1 MSIKY
6 TALSGLLAV
15 TVLSSGCSGTTTET
29 KADQGNSSE
38 AAAEATTSGGPNAT
52 VSKTSTKTGTTEKAG
67 SKDSDNKDTA
77 KKSSYPQD
85 FDSCG
90 QKMPFS
96 KQPEKIVSVG
106 VVGLNNL
113 VAAGAA
119 ERIVARAGEYGQP
132 PSKGVAPAVKGIK
145 VASSDPLTLEAA
157 VKYKADLIYGEGY
170 SSTAASPKALQAKG
184 VNAAVPATQCSYFYP
199 EQKSAPLKVADIP
212 KEIRRLGTLL
222 NTQEKAEKSA
232 SKLEKQL
239 KQVAGADKSK
249 AVKKVAV
256 VYHYDDTKEFYSFGA
271 ENMVDDMISTMGY
284 SNATDPKYQYHKGP
298 LAPDAFIKSDPD
310 VVIVAWGA
318 SGKDFEDSKKRLEAV
333 PGVSKMRAFKQGNVI
348 GMDNAAT
355 FPTPLTIEELQRV
368 SESIAKVDDVG

>member
-1 MSIKY
+1 MKY

-15 TVLSSGCSGTTTET
+15 AVLSSGCSGTTTET
-29 KADQGNSSE
+29 KAGQGTSSG
-38 AAAEATTSGGPNAT
+38 AAVKATTSGGAKST
-52 VSKTSTKTGTTEKAG
+52 ASKTSTKTGTKETTG
-67 SKDSDNKDTA
+67 SKDSA

-90 QKMPFS
+90 KKVPFS
-96 KQPEKIVSVG
+96 KKPEKIVSVG

-119 ERIVARAGEYGQP
+119 DRIVARAGEFGQP

-222 NTQEKAEKSA
+222 DTQGKAEESA
-232 SKLEKQL
+232 AKLEQTL
-239 KQVAGADKSK
+239 KQVAGGDKSK

-256 VYHYDDTKEFYSFGA
+256 VYHYDDTKKIYSFGA
-271 ENMVDDMISTMGY
+271 QNMVDDMISTMGY

-318 SGKDFEDSKKRLEAV
+318 SGKGFEDSKKRLESV

-368 SESIAKVDDVG
+368 SEKIAKIDDVG